1 VKIFI
6 FLFVLLV
13 LINSILIP
21 FLYTKLWFLFFTTL
35 VLFLFAI
42 LRKFIKKENYNNSIF
57 LVLLFIALSNLLI
70 VMLGYTTNFVVANF
84 NLKKESHK
92 NVLYKQ
98 QDTIIKCKVFVLGL
112 YKTPIVNAKISV
124 YQNNNIIDTFC
135 TNLNGEY
142 EYIVP
147 KEVDLNDYI
156 SLKIEHPD
164 FEPYETKFILN
175 NGSLRELEVYLVKK
189 VSSRVIN

>member
-1 VKIFI
+1 VKIFM

-70 VMLGYTTNFVVANF
+70 VMLGYTTNFVVVNF

-124 YQNNNIIDTFC
+124 YQNNNISDTFC

-175 NGSLRELEVYLVKK
+175 KGSLRELEVYLVKK
-189 VSSRVIN
+189 ISSRSN